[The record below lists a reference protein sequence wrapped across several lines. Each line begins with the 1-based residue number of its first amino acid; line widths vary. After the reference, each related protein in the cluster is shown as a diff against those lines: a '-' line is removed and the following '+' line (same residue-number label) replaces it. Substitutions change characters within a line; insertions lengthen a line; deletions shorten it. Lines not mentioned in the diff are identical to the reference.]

1 MPNLKDMLDLAKIT
15 KKCRNWTIEQTLDML
30 QEVFKKDITKEDL
43 LSIEKCL
50 IEGELIESRVP
61 MERVLILACEA
72 YACMHVPPVAEY
84 MTCLQLSSQVHVEAL
99 FNVAKTM
106 VLKRW

>member
-30 QEVFKKDITKEDL
+30 QEVYKKEIMEEDL
-43 LSIEKCL
+43 ISIEKCL
-50 IEGELIESRVP
+50 IEGELIENRVP

-72 YACMHVPPVAEY
+72 YACINVPPVAKY
-84 MTCLQLSSQVHVEAL
+84 MTCLQLSSQVHSKAL
-99 FNVAKTM
+99 FDVAKTM